1 MNCDDYRLAV
11 GADPAG
17 EDAGGHAAACPA
29 CRAYRDELLALDGDI
44 RRALAIPVPELR
56 VPELPA
62 GQDPAARRP
71 RRGIAAGTWFALAA
85 AVVAAVAAGLLLTAR
100 DGGAT
105 LGEQVLAHL
114 DHHPAHL
121 GVTGA
126 AVPDDRLESVIP
138 AGVSSLRHQAGVV
151 TYAQSCVINGH
162 LVPHLVIEGRRGP
175 VTIIL
180 MPEDPVERAVTLSG
194 DHVAGVILP
203 VGGGSIA
210 IVGGRDEPLEAIEQE
225 VLKSVTWTT

>member
-1 MNCDDYRLAV
+1 MKCEDYRQAI
-11 GADPAG
+11 GAEPAF
-17 EDAGGHAAACPA
+17 EDAGEHAAACPA
-29 CRAYRDELLALDGDI
+29 CRDYRDEILALDGDI
-44 RRALAIPVPELR
+44 RRALSIR
-56 VPELPA
+56 VPGLRMPYLPA
-62 GQDPAARRP
+62 GQDPAVLRP
-71 RRGIAAGTWFALAA
+71 RRGLAAGTWLALAA
-85 AVVAAVAAGLLLTAR
+85 TVVVAVAAGVLLSAR

-121 GVTGA
+121 GVTGEVVA
-126 AVPDDRLESVIP
+126 DDLLESVIP

-162 LVPHLVIEGRRGP
+162 LVPHLVVQGRNGP

-180 MPEDPVERAVTLSG
+180 MPDDPVERAVTLSG

-225 VLKSVTWTT
+225 VLNSVTWTT